1 MVYSTS
7 PKTQNKPWNEL
18 PCWVCCQSPL
28 ERSLQRSPGDTE
40 VTSKCEICQVET
52 CYSRVSCPPEH
63 QCHLPLMSRC
73 HQATPTGLLNVTV
86 LSGVKSKAAQ
96 RSKGA
101 DTVTQHQAPTQRF
114 ASTSQQPPP
123 LKPTTQI
130 RRSRGLRTG
139 KKAEVHQ
146 QILKAGESSGTE
158 RDQLQ
163 QEQQEPK
170 SCSRCLS
177 CSSAP
182 LRHGR
187 SIPQGPAATAQLPAQ
202 TNEILTQFPPDIHTT
217 GTGQTDPA
225 HLPASHCPISQSLRH

>member
-1 MVYSTS
+1 MPPPSHEQV
-7 PKTQNKPWNEL
+7 
-18 PCWVCCQSPL
+18 
-28 ERSLQRSPGDTE
+28 SPG
-40 VTSKCEICQVET
+40 
-52 CYSRVSCPPEH
+52 YSHWTAE
-63 QCHLPLMSRC
+63 CH
-73 HQATPTGLLNVTV
+73 
-86 LSGVKSKAAQ
+86 SGVKSKAAR

-101 DTVTQHQAPTQRF
+101 DTVTQHQTPTQRF

-146 QILKAGESSGTE
+146 QTLKAGESSGTE

-202 TNEILTQFPPDIHTT
+202 TNEIFTQFPPDIHTLLAQDK
-217 GTGQTDPA
+217 QTQHICQPA
-225 HLPASHCPISQSLRH
+225 TAPSPSL